1 MPLPVPLE
9 PLVRLIQKSLLIADQ
24 LHEDCVVTDTLPVP
38 PTVGRLCDVGD
49 AVNEHVPACV
59 TVTV

>member
-1 MPLPVPLE
+1 VPLPVPLD

-24 LHEDCVVTDTLPVP
+24 PHEDCVVTDTLPVP
-38 PTVGRLCDVGD
+38 PTVGRPCDVGD

-59 TVTV
+59 TVNV